1 MPLIEWNDSFSVK
14 IDSIDEQHKKL
25 VDLLNSLNEEM
36 VQGTGQNALKKILGD
51 VVAYTQYHFKYEEDL
66 MEETEYPD
74 FEVHC
79 CEHIELINR
88 TLTLYSKL
96 GNGDY
101 RLTIET
107 MQFLRDWLNNHIMVM
122 DMKYSQLMI
131 DKGIK

>member
-25 VDLLNSLNEEM
+25 VALLNNLHEEM
-36 VQGTGQNALKKILGD
+36 VQGTGQNVLKQILAD

-66 MEETEYPD
+66 MTKAEYQG

-79 CEHIELINR
+79 DEHIELINR

-96 GNGDY
+96 NKGDY